1 MGSIKKGNTMKI
13 IRIMLLICAVL
24 AVGLFVISEIVGW
37 ETRDP
42 VPPQLSAETDL
53 IEVPCAYTRQDLMK
67 GIRAW
72 DEEDGDLTDEVV
84 LSTFSRFLEDGVCN
98 LTYVVFD
105 DTDQAA
111 TLTRKV
117 RFIDYHAPRF
127 TLVAPLVYEQGQGSY
142 NQIVEALGA
151 QDVLDG
157 DRTEWIVRTATN
169 LNFQTVGTYS
179 VSFEVS
185 NSFGDSS
192 SVQLPVHVI
201 PTQIGEGGI
210 ALNTGLVYLEKGQSL
225 DPAQYI
231 QHVTAADGS
240 EIDPAAVQVS
250 SQVNS
255 QMAGCYEVH
264 YEAEDFQGN
273 HYETWLTVIVEG
285 GAT

>member
-1 MGSIKKGNTMKI
+1 MRI
-13 IRIMLLICAVL
+13 IRILLLICAVL
-24 AVGLFVISEIVGW
+24 AVGLFGVSETVAW
-37 ETRDP
+37 RQRDLAA
-42 VPPQLSAETDL
+42 PQLTADTDVV
-53 IEVPCAYTRQDLMK
+53 EVPCAYTRQDLMK

-105 DTDQAA
+105 DADQAA
-111 TLTRKV
+111 SLTRKV
-117 RFIDYHAPRF
+117 RFVDYHAPRF
-127 TLVAPLVYEQGQGSY
+127 TLTTPLVYEEGTGSY
-142 NQIVEALGA
+142 NDIVNALGA
-151 QDVLDG
+151 QDALDG

-201 PTQIGEGGI
+201 PTQAGNGGI
-210 ALNTGLVYLEKGQSL
+210 SLNTGLVYLEVGQTL
-225 DPAQYI
+225 EPTQYI

-240 EIDPAAVQVS
+240 ELELQTVNVT
-250 SQVNS
+250 SQVNT
-255 QMAGCYEVH
+255 QAAGCYEVH
-264 YEAEDFQGN
+264 YEVKDARGN
-273 HYETWLTVIVEG
+273 SYETWLTVIVEG
-285 GAT
+285 GAA

>member
-1 MGSIKKGNTMKI
+1 MRI
-13 IRIMLLICAVL
+13 IRILLLICAVL
-24 AVGLFVISEIVGW
+24 AVGLFGVSETIAW
-37 ETRDP
+37 RQRDLA
-42 VPPQLSAETDL
+42 VPQLTADTDVV
-53 IEVPCAYTRQDLMK
+53 EVPCAYTRQDLMK

-84 LSTFSRFLEDGVCN
+84 LSTLSRFLEDGVCN

-105 DTDQAA
+105 DADQAA
-111 TLTRKV
+111 SLTRKV
-117 RFIDYHAPRF
+117 RFVDYHAPRF
-127 TLVAPLVYEQGQGSY
+127 TLSTPLVYEEGTGTY
-142 NQIVEALGA
+142 NDIVSALRA

-201 PTQIGEGGI
+201 PTQAGNGGI
-210 ALNTGLVYLEKGQSL
+210 SLNTGLVYLEVGQSL

-231 QHVTAADGS
+231 QYVTAADGS
-240 EIDPAAVQVS
+240 EIDPATVQIS

-255 QMAGCYEVH
+255 QTAGCYEVH
-264 YEAEDFQGN
+264 YEVEDFQGN
-273 HYETWLTVIVEG
+273 SYETWLTVIVEG
-285 GAT
+285 GAA

>member
-1 MGSIKKGNTMKI
+1 MRI
-13 IRIMLLICAVL
+13 IRILLLICAVL
-24 AVGLFVISEIVGW
+24 AVSLFAVSEAIAWGK
-37 ETRDP
+37 RDP
-42 VPPQLSAETDL
+42 TPPQLTAETDVV
-53 IEVPCAYTRQDLMK
+53 EVPCAYTREDLMK

-72 DEEDGDLTDEVV
+72 DEEDGDLTDQVV

-105 DTDQAA
+105 NADQAA
-111 TLTRKV
+111 SLTRKV

-127 TLVAPLVYEQGQGSY
+127 TLSAPLVYEEGTGSY
-142 NQIVEALGA
+142 NEIVGVLGA

-169 LNFQTVGTYS
+169 LNFQTAGTYS

-185 NSFGDSS
+185 NSFGDNS

-201 PTQIGEGGI
+201 PTQMGEGGI
-210 ALNTGLVYLEKGQSL
+210 ALNTGLVYLELGQSL
-225 DPAQYI
+225 DPTQYI
-231 QHVTAADGS
+231 QRVTAADGS
-240 EIDPAAVQVS
+240 ELDPATVEIS
-250 SQVNS
+250 SQVNA

-264 YEAEDFQGN
+264 YEVEDFQGN
-273 HYETWLTVIVEG
+273 LYETWLTVIVEG

>member
-1 MGSIKKGNTMKI
+1 MRI
-13 IRIMLLICAVL
+13 IRIFLLICAIL
-24 AVGLFVISEIVGW
+24 AIGLFAVSEAVAWGK
-37 ETRDP
+37 RDLAA
-42 VPPQLSAETDL
+42 PQLTAETDL
-53 IEVPCAYTRQDLMK
+53 VEVPCAYTRQDLMK

-105 DTDQAA
+105 DADQAA
-111 TLTRKV
+111 SLTRKV
-117 RFIDYHAPRF
+117 RFVDYHAPRF
-127 TLVAPLVYEQGQGSY
+127 TLATPLVYEEGIGSY
-142 NQIVEALGA
+142 NDIVSALGA
-151 QDVLDG
+151 QDALDG

-185 NSFGDSS
+185 NSFGDCS

-201 PTQIGEGGI
+201 PTQIGGGGI
-210 ALNTGLVYLEKGQSL
+210 ALNTGLVYLEMGQSL

-231 QHVTAADGS
+231 QRVTAADGS
-240 EIDPAAVQVS
+240 EIDPATVEIS
-250 SQVNS
+250 SQVNT
-255 QMAGCYEVH
+255 QTAGCYEVH
-264 YEAEDFQGN
+264 YEVEDFQGN

-285 GAT
+285 GTT

>member
-1 MGSIKKGNTMKI
+1 MRI
-13 IRIMLLICAVL
+13 IRILLLICAVL
-24 AVGLFVISEIVGW
+24 AAGLFGVSEAIEWGKK
-37 ETRDP
+37 DP
-42 VPPQLSAETDL
+42 SPPQLTSETDL
-53 IEVPCAYTRQDLMK
+53 IEVPCTYTRQDLMK

-84 LSTFSRFLEDGVCN
+84 VSTMSRFLEPGVCS

-105 DTDQAA
+105 HADQAA
-111 TLTRKV
+111 SLTRKV
-117 RFIDYHAPRF
+117 RFVDYHAPRF
-127 TLVAPLVYEQGQGSY
+127 TLATPLVYEEGQGIY
-142 NQIVEALGA
+142 NQIVSVLGA
-151 QDVLDG
+151 SDVLDG
-157 DRTEWIVRTATN
+157 DRTEWIVRTASN

-201 PTQIGEGGI
+201 PTQTGEGGI
-210 ALNTGLVYLEKGQSL
+210 VLNTGLVYLEVGQSL
-225 DPAQYI
+225 DPTKYI

-240 EIDPAAVQVS
+240 EVDPATVQIS

-255 QMAGCYEVH
+255 QKAGCYEVH
-264 YEAEDFQGN
+264 YEVRDSQENF
-273 HYETWLTVIVEG
+273 YETWLTVIVEG

>member
-1 MGSIKKGNTMKI
+1 MRI
-13 IRIMLLICAVL
+13 IRIFLLICAIL
-24 AVGLFVISEIVGW
+24 AIGLFAVSEAVAWGK
-37 ETRDP
+37 RDP
-42 VPPQLSAETDL
+42 AAPQLTAETEL
-53 IEVPCAYTRQDLMK
+53 VEVPCAYTRQDLMK
-67 GIRAW
+67 GIQAW

-105 DTDQAA
+105 NADQAA
-111 TLTRKV
+111 SLTRKV
-117 RFIDYHAPRF
+117 RFVDYHAPRF
-127 TLVAPLVYEQGQGSY
+127 TLATPLVYEEGTGSY
-142 NQIVEALGA
+142 NDIVNALGA
-151 QDVLDG
+151 QDALNG

-185 NSFGDSS
+185 NSFGDRS

-210 ALNTGLVYLEKGQSL
+210 ALNTGLVYLEMGQSL

-231 QHVTAADGS
+231 QRVTAADGS
-240 EIDPAAVQVS
+240 EIDPATVEIS
-250 SQVNS
+250 SQVNT
-255 QMAGCYEVH
+255 QTAGCYEVH
-264 YEAEDFQGN
+264 YEVKDFQGN
-273 HYETWLTVIVEG
+273 LYETWLTVIVEG

>member
-1 MGSIKKGNTMKI
+1 MRI
-13 IRIMLLICAVL
+13 IRILLLICAVL
-24 AVGLFVISEIVGW
+24 AVGLFGVSETIAW
-37 ETRDP
+37 RQRDLA
-42 VPPQLSAETDL
+42 VPQLTADTDVV
-53 IEVPCAYTRQDLMK
+53 EVPCAYTRQDLMK

-84 LSTFSRFLEDGVCN
+84 LSTLSRFLEDGVCN

-105 DTDQAA
+105 DADQAA
-111 TLTRKV
+111 SLTRKV
-117 RFIDYHAPRF
+117 RFVDYHAPRF
-127 TLVAPLVYEQGQGSY
+127 TLTTPLVYEEGMGTY
-142 NQIVEALGA
+142 NDIVSALRA

-192 SVQLPVHVI
+192 SVQFPVHVI

-210 ALNTGLVYLEKGQSL
+210 ALNTGLVYLEMGQSL

-231 QHVTAADGS
+231 QRVTAADGS

-255 QMAGCYEVH
+255 QTAGCYEVH
-264 YEAEDFQGN
+264 YEVEDFQGN

>member
-1 MGSIKKGNTMKI
+1 MRI
-13 IRIMLLICAVL
+13 IRILLLICAVL
-24 AVGLFVISEIVGW
+24 AAGLFGVSEAIEW
-37 ETRDP
+37 EKKDP
-42 VPPQLSAETDL
+42 SPPQLTSETDL
-53 IEVPCAYTRQDLMK
+53 IEVPCAYTRQALME

-72 DEEDGDLTDEVV
+72 DKEDGDLTDEVV

-105 DTDQAA
+105 DADQAA
-111 TLTRKV
+111 SLTRKV
-117 RFIDYHAPRF
+117 RFVDYHAPRF
-127 TLVAPLVYEQGQGSY
+127 TLSTPLVYEEGTGAY
-142 NQIVEALGA
+142 NDIVSALRA

-201 PTQIGEGGI
+201 PTQAGNGGI
-210 ALNTGLVYLEKGQSL
+210 SLNTGLVYLEVGQTL
-225 DPAQYI
+225 EPTQYI

-240 EIDPAAVQVS
+240 ELELQ
-250 SQVNS
+250 
-255 QMAGCYEVH
+255 
-264 YEAEDFQGN
+264 
-273 HYETWLTVIVEG
+273 TVKP
-285 GAT
+285 

>member
-1 MGSIKKGNTMKI
+1 MRI
-13 IRIMLLICAVL
+13 IRIFLLICAIL
-24 AVGLFVISEIVGW
+24 AIGLFAVSEAVAWGK
-37 ETRDP
+37 RDP
-42 VPPQLSAETDL
+42 AAPQLTAETEL
-53 IEVPCAYTRQDLMK
+53 VEVPCAYTRQDLMK
-67 GIRAW
+67 GIQAW

-105 DTDQAA
+105 DADQAA
-111 TLTRKV
+111 SLTRKV
-117 RFIDYHAPRF
+117 RFVDYHAPRF
-127 TLVAPLVYEQGQGSY
+127 TLATPLVYEEGTGSY
-142 NQIVEALGA
+142 NDIVNALGA
-151 QDVLDG
+151 QDALDG

-185 NSFGDSS
+185 NSFGDRS

-210 ALNTGLVYLEKGQSL
+210 ALNTGLVYLEMGQSL

-231 QHVTAADGS
+231 QRVTAADGS
-240 EIDPAAVQVS
+240 EIDPATVEIS
-250 SQVNS
+250 SQVNT
-255 QMAGCYEVH
+255 QTAGCYEVH
-264 YEAEDFQGN
+264 YEVKDFQGN
-273 HYETWLTVIVEG
+273 LYETWLTVIVEG